1 MPRAVGQECEFESF
15 LDAIPGD
22 IFGDTSIFKTAIKIS
37 GYQDKLP
44 SPKSDVSI
52 TLLVPTNG
60 AWLRMLW
67 DNGLFIPIISKVGD
81 ALPATV
87 LYNTMLGTVSPDQIQ
102 QFSKENPGSS
112 PSIYGLL
119 SGKPGYNIQYW
130 SAEKDDKTA
139 YYFSPEGTLNDGV
152 AETFRPVQVCNSWI
166 YFTNKVLIPTQN
178 GKLGDVEKVSIP
190 ENLPWEQGSSSPK
203 EDPAP
208 AAAAPAAEEAEIPA
222 ILPPRA
228 AAPLPDEIAIPI
240 ILPAA
245 APAQNKDVCLIPDP
259 DLIAGPPQAVA
270 PAAEI
275 VTGEA
280 PLARAPAAEIPSV
293 ELPIEQPTDCN
304 TTFAD
309 EARKAGLGILAT
321 ALSQESIKNQ
331 LPDPS
336 ESNTLF
342 APIDNAF
349 FTVLTDLGI
358 SITDAL
364 ALGDKLAG
372 VILYHVHPDE
382 ALSLDQV
389 RERQT
394 LTTELGLRLNEP
406 DKYVIGVQSDQDST
420 RLTSLRPGDIATITQ
435 ELQVCST
442 SILVIDKVL
451 LPAENVNSL
460 PDPGQ
465 APVVTNR
472 QLEVPQQPELIS
484 VDSPRAI
491 LDGGIAFATGPLQG
505 CSITLEA
512 EGTTL
517 TATTDTDGRFT
528 FEGIP
533 QCAIETGIIVLPKA
547 EGQQESCIDS
557 ATRLPPPYA
566 LVADLYNLMNN
577 LTSTPS
583 VANPLNLS
591 PLSTLLSSATL
602 GSSSANGV
610 SHVTNEIAALLGLK
624 SQEEAVMSPGRSS
637 NMNLLSANSQSLVT
651 SLLGGTTLKAFL
663 ANIVNLEEGVLAID
677 NVIAS
682 KLQDKINLSD
692 PSQVQSI
699 IQEAM
704 ELFSNG
710 PALSSRKLRQDTI
723 PPEYLSA
730 ISQSI
735 AEVNRISKSVVYDNS
750 IPADRRDEVLSN
762 CTAVSQTSI
771 APAIEQL
778 GAGELSLS
786 DFQSNYNPSS
796 IASMIGYIN
805 VPSPSPELADP
816 TTEPATVVAQQSDSA
831 IPMIPI
837 LTFILMQYYIM

>member
-1 MPRAVGQECEFESF
+1 MPRAVGQECEYESF

-102 QFSKENPGSS
+102 QFSEENPGSS

-190 ENLPWEQGSSSPK
+190 ENLPWEQGSSSPE

-208 AAAAPAAEEAEIPA
+208 AAAAPAAEESEIPA
-222 ILPPRA
+222 ILPPPA
-228 AAPLPDEIAIPI
+228 AAPLPDEITIPI

-245 APAQNKDVCLIPDP
+245 EPAQNKDVCLVPDP

-270 PAAEI
+270 PAPEI

-280 PLARAPAAEIPSV
+280 PLAGAPPAVEIPSV
-293 ELPIEQPTDCN
+293 EVPIEQPADCN

-342 APIDNAF
+342 APVDNAF
-349 FTVLTDLGI
+349 FTMLTDLGI

-528 FEGIP
+528 FDGIP
-533 QCAIETGIIVLPKA
+533 ECAIETGIIVLPKA

-557 ATRLPPPYA
+557 ATQLPPPYA

-577 LTSTPS
+577 LTSKPS

-602 GSSSANGV
+602 GSSSTNGV
-610 SHVTNEIAALLGLK
+610 SHVTNEIAGLLGLK
-624 SQEEAVMSPGRSS
+624 SQEEAVMSPERSS

-651 SLLGGTTLKAFL
+651 SLLGGTTLK
-663 ANIVNLEEGVLAID
+663 
-677 NVIAS
+677 
-682 KLQDKINLSD
+682 
-692 PSQVQSI
+692 SI
-699 IQEAM
+699 IQEAI
-704 ELFSNG
+704 ELVSNG

-730 ISQSI
+730 ISQLI

-816 TTEPATVVAQQSDSA
+816 TTEPATVVAQQSDA

-837 LTFILMQYYIM
+837 LTFIFMQYYIM

>member
-1 MPRAVGQECEFESF
+1 
-15 LDAIPGD
+15 
-22 IFGDTSIFKTAIKIS
+22 
-37 GYQDKLP
+37 
-44 SPKSDVSI
+44 
-52 TLLVPTNG
+52 
-60 AWLRMLW
+60 MLW

-119 SGKPGYNIQYW
+119 SGRPGYNIQYW
-130 SAEKDDKTA
+130 SAQKDDKTA

-190 ENLPWEQGSSSPK
+190 ENLPWEQGSSSP
-203 EDPAP
+203 EQDPAP
-208 AAAAPAAEEAEIPA
+208 VAAAPAADESEIPV

-228 AAPLPDEIAIPI
+228 AAPLPDEIKIPI

-245 APAQNKDVCLIPDP
+245 APAQNKDVCLVPDP
-259 DLIAGPPQAVA
+259 DLIAGPQAVA
-270 PAAEI
+270 PAVEI

-280 PLARAPAAEIPSV
+280 PVAGAPAVEVPSV
-293 ELPIEQPTDCN
+293 EVPVEQPADCN

-342 APIDNAF
+342 APVDNAF
-349 FTVLTDLGI
+349 FTMLTDLGI

-372 VILYHVHPDE
+372 VILYHVHPDG

-394 LTTELGLRLNEP
+394 LTTELGYRLNEP

-420 RLTSLRPGDIATITQ
+420 KLTSLRPGDIATVTQ

-460 PDPGQ
+460 PDPGK

-472 QLEVPQQPELIS
+472 QLEVPQQPGLVS
-484 VDSPRAI
+484 GDLPRAI

-512 EGTTL
+512 EGTIL
-517 TATTDTDGRFT
+517 TATTDTDGRFI

-533 QCAIETGIIVLPKA
+533 ECAIETGIIVLPKA

-557 ATRLPPPYA
+557 ATGLPPPYA

-602 GSSSANGV
+602 GSSSMNGE
-610 SHVTNEIAALLGLK
+610 SHVTDEIAALLGLK
-624 SQEEAVMSPGRSS
+624 SREEAVMSPERSS

-692 PSQVQSI
+692 PSQVQNI
-699 IQEAM
+699 IQEAI
-704 ELFSNG
+704 ELVGNG
-710 PALSSRKLRQDTI
+710 AALSSRKLRQDNI
-723 PPEYLSA
+723 PPEYLSS

-735 AEVNRISKSVVYDNS
+735 AEVNRISKSVIFDSS
-750 IPADRRDEVLSN
+750 IPTDRRDEVLSN
-762 CTAVSQTSI
+762 CTSVSQTQI

-796 IASMIGYIN
+796 IASMIGYIDM
-805 VPSPSPELADP
+805 PSPSPELAVP
-816 TTEPATVVAQQSDSA
+816 TTEPDTVVAQQSDS

-837 LTFILMQYYIM
+837 LTFIFMQYYVI

>member
-1 MPRAVGQECEFESF
+1 MLRCRCDQPC
-15 LDAIPGD
+15 LLLL
-22 IFGDTSIFKTAIKIS
+22 
-37 GYQDKLP
+37 QDKLP

-87 LYNTMLGTVSPDQIQ
+87 LYNTILGSVSPDQIE

-119 SGKPGYNIQYW
+119 SGKPGYSIQYW
-130 SAEKDDKTA
+130 SEEKDDKTA

-190 ENLPWEQGSSSPK
+190 ENLPWEQGSSSP
-203 EDPAP
+203 ENNTPSTVAP
-208 AAAAPAAEEAEIPA
+208 GSEEPINPV

-228 AAPLPDEIAIPI
+228 APGPEEVIIPI

-245 APAQNKDVCLIPDP
+245 GPDAQNKDICIVPDP
-259 DLIAGPPQAVA
+259 NLMARPAQAVA
-270 PAAEI
+270 PAVDLVPGESP
-275 VTGEA
+275 VVEA
-280 PLARAPAAEIPSV
+280 PDTEAPIVNPN
-293 ELPIEQPTDCN
+293 DCN

-321 ALSQESIKNQ
+321 ALSQEAIKNQ

-342 APIDNAF
+342 APVDNAF
-349 FTVLTDLGI
+349 FTMLTDLGI

-364 ALGDKLAG
+364 ALGDQLAG
-372 VILYHVHPDE
+372 VILYHVHPEE

-394 LTTELGLRLNEP
+394 LTTELGYRLNDTE
-406 DKYVIGVQSDQDST
+406 KYVIGVQSDQDST
-420 RLTSLRPGDIATITQ
+420 KLTSLRPGDIATITQ

-451 LPAENVNSL
+451 LPAEDVNSL
-460 PDPGQ
+460 PDPGK
-465 APVVTNR
+465 ASAATNR
-472 QLEVPQQPELIS
+472 QIAVPQPELIPGD
-484 VDSPRAI
+484 VQRAI
-491 LDGGIAFATGPLQG
+491 LGGGIAFATGLLQS

-517 TATTDTDGRFT
+517 NTTTDASGRFS
-528 FEGIP
+528 FEGIAE
-533 QCAIETGIIVLPKA
+533 CAIESGIIILPKD
-547 EGQQESCIDS
+547 EGQQESCVDS
-557 ATRLPPPYA
+557 ATGLSPPYS
-566 LVADLYNLMNN
+566 LIADLRNLLKNV
-577 LTSTPS
+577 TSMPT

-602 GSSSANGV
+602 GSSSTNGE
-610 SHVTNEIAALLGLK
+610 SYVTKEIAVLLGMS
-624 SQEEAVMSPGRSS
+624 SQEEAVMSPDRSS
-637 NMNLLSANSQSLVT
+637 NLNLLSVNSQSLVT
-651 SLLGGTTLKAFL
+651 SLLGGTTLEAFL
-663 ANIVNLEEGVLAID
+663 ANIVNLEEAVLAID

-699 IQEAM
+699 IEEAG
-704 ELFSNG
+704 ELVSNI
-710 PALSSRKLRQDTI
+710 PALTSRKLRQDTI
-723 PPEYLSA
+723 PPEYLSS

-735 AEVNRISKSVVYDNS
+735 AEVNRISKLVVYDDS

-762 CTAVSQTSI
+762 CTSVSQTQI

-778 GAGELSLS
+778 GAGEITLTE
-786 DFQSNYNPSS
+786 FQSKYNPSS
-796 IASMIGYIN
+796 IASMIGYTN
-805 VPSPSPELADP
+805 LPSPSPEVANP
-816 TTEPATVVAQQSDSA
+816 TTEPDTVVAQQSNA
-831 IPMIPI
+831 TPVIPI
-837 LTFILMQYYIM
+837 LTFIFMQYYIM